1 MKKFLLFIAAI
12 FSVALSANADEKQVT
27 FDFQANP
34 WGLSLGS
41 GTGTTAE
48 AGNVTAPIEQDG
60 VSLSFLNTS
69 DAKGTPVRMWNVSNK
84 GQLRVYTGD
93 TMVINQVGTDLNIV
107 SIAFTKGSKWAN
119 PVVNGDTLKA
129 LTWTGSAKEIT
140 FISTGNTQIN
150 SMVITLSDNDTP
162 VVPTP
167 DPTPDPVVDP
177 TPTAGTGN
185 GTIDNPFDAAAA
197 NSVASA
203 LTAGNKTQNDYYIK
217 GKVSEIKSQYGTT
230 YGNGSFCI
238 STDGTQ
244 EGQFLVWRALYLK
257 NAKYAAGQDTIK
269 LGDEVVVYGK
279 LMNYLNSKDNS
290 TTAETAQGEA
300 YLYSLNGKTESEVT
314 EPEAPAAEGD
324 GTIDNPYNTTGV
336 LEYINTLES
345 GKESAEK
352 VYIKGK
358 VCSIRENFGTQYGN
372 ATFSISADGKEAN
385 SFLIYRAFYLNNLKY
400 ADDADAKLN
409 IGDDVIICGQVINY
423 NGNTPETVAGQAFIY
438 SLNGT
443 VSGINNAAINAA
455 NAKQSIYTLDGRK
468 ASVAT
473 KGVYIINGKKVIK

>member
-60 VSLSFLNTS
+60 ISLSFLNTS

-93 TMVINQVGTDLNIV
+93 TMVISQVGTDLNIV

-119 PVVNGDTLKA
+119 PVVNGDNLKA
-129 LTWTGSAKEIT
+129 QTWTGSAKEIT

-150 SMVITLSDNDTP
+150 SMVITLSDSDTP

-177 TPTAGTGN
+177 TPTAGTGD

-238 STDGTQ
+238 SADGTQ

-257 NAKYAAGQDTIK
+257 NAKYAAGQDTVK

-279 LMNYLNSKDNS
+279 LINYLNSKDN
-290 TTAETAQGEA
+290 TTTPETASGEA
-300 YLYSLNGKTESEVT
+300 YLYSLNGKTESEAVV
-314 EPEAPAAEGD
+314 PEAPAAEGD

-336 LEYINTLES
+336 LEFIKTLES
-345 GKESAEK
+345 EKESAEK

-358 VCSIRENFGTQYGN
+358 VCEVASNFSTQYGN
-372 ATFSISADGKEAN
+372 ATFSISADGKAAN
-385 SFLIYRAFYLNNLKY
+385 SFLIYRAYYLNNLKY
-400 ADDADAKLN
+400 ADDADVKLSV
-409 IGDDVIICGQVINY
+409 GDDVIICGKVVNY
-423 NGNTPETVAGQAFIY
+423 KGNTPETVAGQAFIY

>member
-12 FSVALSANADEKQVT
+12 FSFALSANANEKQVT

-34 WGLSLGS
+34 WGLTLGS
-41 GTGTTAE
+41 GTGATAE
-48 AGNVTAPIEQDG
+48 AGDVTAPIEQDG
-60 VSLSFLNTS
+60 ITLSFLNSTK
-69 DAKGTPVRMWNVSNK
+69 DKATPVRMWNVSNK

-93 TMVINQVGTDLNIV
+93 TMVINQVDTDLNIV

-129 LTWTGSAKEIT
+129 MTWTGSAKEIIL
-140 FISTGNTQIN
+140 ISTGNTQIN
-150 SMVITLSDNDTP
+150 NMVITLSDSDTP
-162 VVPTP
+162 VTP

-203 LTAGNKTQNDYYIK
+203 LTAGSKTQNDYYIK

-238 STDGTQ
+238 SADGTQ

-257 NAKYAAGQDTIK
+257 NAKYAASQDTIK

-279 LMNYLNSKDNS
+279 LMNYLNSKDN
-290 TTAETAQGEA
+290 TTTPETVQGEA
-300 YLYSLNGKTESEVT
+300 YLYSLNGKTESEAVV
-314 EPEAPAAEGD
+314 PEAPAAEGD
-324 GTIDNPYNTTGV
+324 GTLDNPYNTTGV
-336 LEYINTLES
+336 LEYIKTLES

-385 SFLIYRAFYLNNLKY
+385 SFLIFRAFYLNNLKY
-400 ADDADAKLN
+400 TDDADAKLN
-409 IGDDVIICGQVINY
+409 IGDDVIVCGQVINY
-423 NGNTPETVAGQAFIY
+423 NGNTPETVAFKAFVHT
-438 SLNGT
+438 LNGT
-443 VSGINNAAINAA
+443 VSSINNAAINAET
-455 NAKQSIYTLDGRK
+455 AKQSIYTLDGRK
-468 ASVAT
+468 ANAAT
-473 KGVYIINGKKVIK
+473 KGVFIINGKKVIK

>member
-12 FSVALSANADEKQVT
+12 FSFAFSANADEKQVT

-34 WGLSLGS
+34 WGLTLGS
-41 GTGTTAE
+41 GTGATAE
-48 AGNVTAPIEQDG
+48 AGDVTAPIEQDG
-60 VSLSFLNTS
+60 ITLSFLNSTK
-69 DAKGTPVRMWNVSNK
+69 DKATPVRMWNVSNK

-107 SIAFTKGSKWAN
+107 SIAFTKGSKWAY

-129 LTWTGSAKEIT
+129 MTWTGSAKEIIL
-140 FISTGNTQIN
+140 ISTGNTQIN
-150 SMVITLSDNDTP
+150 KMVITLSDSDTP
-162 VVPTP
+162 VTP
-167 DPTPDPVVDP
+167 DPTPDPTVDP

-203 LTAGNKTQNDYYIK
+203 LTAGSKTQNDYYIK
-217 GKVSEIKSQYGTT
+217 GKVSEIKSQYGTA

-257 NAKYAAGQDTIK
+257 NVKYVAGQDTIK

-279 LMNYLNSKDNS
+279 LMNYLNSKDNT
-290 TTAETAQGEA
+290 TTAETVQGEA
-300 YLYSLNGKTESEVT
+300 YLYSLNGKTESAEVI

-336 LEYINTLES
+336 INYINTLES
-345 GKESAEK
+345 NTESAEK

-372 ATFSISADGKEAN
+372 ATFSISADGQEAN
-385 SFLIYRAFYLNNLKY
+385 SFLIYRAYYLNNLKY

-409 IGDDVIICGQVINY
+409 IGDDVIVCGKVINY
-423 NGNTPETVAGQAFIY
+423 KGNTLETVQGQAFVY
-438 SLNGT
+438 KLNDT
-443 VSGINNAAINAA
+443 VSSINNATIKA
-455 NAKQSIYTLDGRK
+455 NNTKQSIYTLDGRK
-468 ASVAT
+468 ANAAT

>member
-60 VSLSFLNTS
+60 ISLSFLNTS

-93 TMVINQVGTDLNIV
+93 TMVINQVGTDLHIV

-129 LTWTGSAKEIT
+129 QTWTGSAKEIT

-150 SMVITLSDNDTP
+150 SMVITLSDSDTP
-162 VVPTP
+162 VTP
-167 DPTPDPVVDP
+167 DPTPDPTVDP
-177 TPTAGTGN
+177 TPTAGTGD

-197 NSVASA
+197 TSVASA
-203 LTAGNKTQNDYYIK
+203 LTVGNKTLNDYYIK
-217 GKVSEIKSQYGTT
+217 GKVSEIRSQYGTT

-238 STDGTQ
+238 SADGTK

-257 NAKYAAGQDTIK
+257 NAKYAAGQDTVK
-269 LGDEVVVYGK
+269 LGDEVVIYGK
-279 LMNYLNSKDNS
+279 LINYSS
-290 TTAETAQGEA
+290 TPETSSGEA
-300 YLYSLNGKTESEVT
+300 YLYSLNGKTESDVT

-336 LEYINTLES
+336 LEFINTLAS
-345 GKESAEK
+345 GEESAEK

-358 VCSIRENFGTQYGN
+358 VCEIGSNFNTQYGN
-372 ATFSISADGKEAN
+372 ATFSISADGQTAN
-385 SFLIYRAFYLNNLKY
+385 SFLIYRAYYLNNLKY
-400 ADDADAKLN
+400 ADDADVKLSV
-409 IGDDVIICGQVINY
+409 GDDVIICGKVTNY
-423 NGNTPETVAGQAFIY
+423 KGNTPETVQGQAFIY

-443 VSGINNAAINAA
+443 VSGINNAAINAET
-455 NAKQSIYTLDGRK
+455 AKQSIYTLDGRK
-468 ASVAT
+468 ANVAT